1 MSKTKDDKY
10 FKCLILN
17 LYLLDLLLQ
26 VLITIVVTRRGG
38 EPTSRSEVYA
48 YLRSDNRQ
56 KLSDLLHLE
65 IAAAMDDDLEDEGD

>member
-1 MSKTKDDKY
+1 
-10 FKCLILN
+10 
-17 LYLLDLLLQ
+17 LQ

-56 KLSDLLHLE
+56 KLSDPLHLE
-65 IAAAMDDDLEDEGD
+65 IVVAMDNDLEDEGD